1 MRRLW
6 TVLALCGVLLHL
18 SACGSVVEPPEC
30 VRWEYPVH
38 YVGICVEYR

>member
-1 MRRLW
+1 MRGL
-6 TVLALCGVLLHL
+6 LALCVVFVVG
-18 SACGSVVEPPEC
+18 CGSVVEPPEC